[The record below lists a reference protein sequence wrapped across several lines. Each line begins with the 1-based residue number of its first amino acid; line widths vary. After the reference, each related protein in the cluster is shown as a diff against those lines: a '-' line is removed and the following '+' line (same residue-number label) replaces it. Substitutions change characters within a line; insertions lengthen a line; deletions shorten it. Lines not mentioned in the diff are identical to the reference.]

1 MFFYLY
7 NGFGVYIKF
16 ETKRGSLV
24 LLTGS
29 YDHAFSFF
37 RDVNTL
43 GCFYTSQTHHLDF
56 SVMLPLFP
64 LQIFHLC
71 REMNHQQTESF

>member
-16 ETKRGSLV
+16 ETKRGWLV
-24 LLTGS
+24 FFTGS

-37 RDVNTL
+37 RV
-43 GCFYTSQTHHLDF
+43 
-56 SVMLPLFP
+56 
-64 LQIFHLC
+64 
-71 REMNHQQTESF
+71 

>member
-7 NGFGVYIKF
+7 NGFGVYIEF

-24 LLTGS
+24 FLTGS

-37 RDVNTL
+37 RAK
-43 GCFYTSQTHHLDF
+43 TH
-56 SVMLPLFP
+56 
-64 LQIFHLC
+64 
-71 REMNHQQTESF
+71 

>member
-16 ETKRGSLV
+16 ETKRRSLV
-24 LLTGS
+24 FSTGN

-37 RDVNTL
+37 QDVNTL
-43 GCFYTSQTHHLDF
+43 GYFSTSQTLH
-56 SVMLPLFP
+56 
-64 LQIFHLC
+64 
-71 REMNHQQTESF
+71 